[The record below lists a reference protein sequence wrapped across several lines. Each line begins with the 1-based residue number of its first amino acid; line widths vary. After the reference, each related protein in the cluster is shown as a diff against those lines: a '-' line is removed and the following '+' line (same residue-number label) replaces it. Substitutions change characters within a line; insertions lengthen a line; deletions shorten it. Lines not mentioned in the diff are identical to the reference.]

1 MNTPEPAPQAILPT
15 RVIRTEW
22 PPNDGVMPGD
32 PQFDA
37 LLESIRAEKRVL
49 VPLTLKLDLSV
60 IDGCH
65 RLSAARLLGITHVP
79 VRFWTGV
86 EFVS

>member
-1 MNTPEPAPQAILPT
+1 MSHETRAILPT
-15 RVIRTEW
+15 AIIRTEW

-32 PQFDA
+32 PQMDA
-37 LLESIRAEKRVL
+37 LLESIRVEGIR
-49 VPLTLKLDLSV
+49 VPLTLNLGLFV
-60 IDGCH
+60 IDGNH

>member
-1 MNTPEPAPQAILPT
+1 MSAQLSQAILPT
-15 RVIRTEW
+15 QVIRTEW

-37 LLESIRAEKRVL
+37 LLESIRIEGRVL
-49 VPLTLKLDLSV
+49 VPLTLNLGLYV
-60 IDGCH
+60 IDGNH
-65 RLSAARLLGITHVP
+65 RLSAARHLGITHVP

-86 EFVS
+86 EFIS

>member
-1 MNTPEPAPQAILPT
+1 
-15 RVIRTEW
+15 
-22 PPNDGVMPGD
+22 MPGD

-37 LLESIRAEKRVL
+37 LLESIRAEGRIL
-49 VPLTLKLDLSV
+49 VPLTLTLGLSV
-60 IDGCH
+60 IDGNH